1 MELID
6 VIAVKTLQDY
16 KLFLEFET
24 GENKI
29 FDFKPKLDMLVFRK
43 LRNEKLFNPAYM
55 EYGTVVRDDN
65 TDIAPER
72 LYSDSV
78 PVAEVM
84 QSSISTATLM

>member
-6 VIAVKTLQDY
+6 VITVKTLPEH

-24 GENKI
+24 GEKKI
-29 FDFKPKLDMLVFRK
+29 FDFKPKLDMPVFRK
-43 LRNEKLFNPAYM
+43 LKNEKLFNMARV
-55 EYGTVVRDDN
+55 EYGTVVWDDN

-78 PVAEVM
+78 LVG
-84 QSSISTATLM
+84 